1 MKRLLVVLTALVL
14 TGCNSAPS
22 ANGTEV
28 DEPVTMADIK
38 ALIGTPKAQ
47 TLESCK
53 VLPVGKKAC
62 GGPEGYV
69 VYSSETIT
77 NEQTLLEAIYK
88 YNEKAKED
96 AKTGISN
103 CRFIPEPKPQLKGGV
118 CWIP

>member
-1 MKRLLVVLTALVL
+1 MKGSLLLSTLVVLAGCSTAEP
-14 TGCNSAPS
+14 A
-22 ANGTEV
+22 
-28 DEPVTMADIK
+28 DERPVTRADITT
-38 ALIGTPKAQ
+38 LIGSAKAKHID
-47 TLESCK
+47 SCK
-53 VLPVGKKAC
+53 VLPLGKKAC

-77 NEQTLLEAIYK
+77 NEQALLDAIYK

-103 CRFIPEPKPQLKGGV
+103 CQFIPEPKPQLKGGV

>member
-1 MKRLLVVLTALVL
+1 MKILLILLVGVFSM
-14 TGCNSAPS
+14 GCNSAQS
-22 ANGTEV
+22 ANGSEV

-38 ALIGTPKAQ
+38 AMIGTPKAK
-47 TLESCK
+47 TVESCK

-77 NEQTLLEAIYK
+77 NEQALLDAIYK

-103 CRFIPEPKPQLKGGV
+103 CQFIPEPKPQLKDGV

>member
-1 MKRLLVVLTALVL
+1 MKLFVALTTTFFLA
-14 TGCNSAPS
+14 GCSSAQS
-22 ANGTEV
+22 AS

-38 ALIGTPKAQ
+38 SLIGTPTAQ
-47 TLESCK
+47 SIESCK

-69 VYSSETIT
+69 VYSSETVT
-77 NEQTLLEAIYK
+77 DERALLDAIHR

-96 AKTGISN
+96 AKTGYST
-103 CRFIPEPKPQLKGGV
+103 CEHIPEPEPQLKGGV

>member
-1 MKRLLVVLTALVL
+1 MKILLILLIVIFSM
-14 TGCNSAPS
+14 GCSSAQS

-47 TLESCK
+47 TVESCK

-77 NEQTLLEAIYK
+77 NEQALLDAIYK

-103 CRFIPEPKPQLKGGV
+103 CQFIPEPKPQLKGGV

>member
-1 MKRLLVVLTALVL
+1 MKRLLVLLTALIL
-14 TGCNSAPS
+14 TGCSSAQS
-22 ANGTEV
+22 ANETKV

-38 ALIGTPKAQ
+38 TLIGTPKAQ
-47 TLESCK
+47 TVDSCK

-77 NEQTLLEAIYK
+77 NEQALLDAIYK

-103 CRFIPEPKPQLKGGV
+103 CQFIPEPKPQLKGGV